1 MLCFSNVANHYD
13 ALGFGFEAR
22 EHAVEMYDMVRLM
35 GFMSTAAKLGMY
47 NSGDIDDGGAT
58 RRRYAAALEVFQAGI
73 KLSKELSLR
82 HSFKISDVL
91 PQGLERRGLAGATKT
106 AFSETDAVNKST
118 GLMSMFFEM
127 FAVDFKQPAGSALEG
142 RPLCKESRGA
152 ENCVFADTPLF
163 ASREDLS
170 GTFMGQHLRVGSA
183 GELITIPRSV

>member
-1 MLCFSNVANHYD
+1 
-13 ALGFGFEAR
+13 
-22 EHAVEMYDMVRLM
+22 
-35 GFMSTAAKLGMY
+35 
-47 NSGDIDDGGAT
+47 
-58 RRRYAAALEVFQAGI
+58 
-73 KLSKELSLR
+73 
-82 HSFKISDVL
+82 
-91 PQGLERRGLAGATKT
+91 
-106 AFSETDAVNKST
+106 
-118 GLMSMFFEM
+118 M